1 MEITEDKK
9 VLLDIQAQLGRI
21 EAQNAAIEATS
32 TAIKEDIA
40 ELKQKDVEADK
51 KLEKAYARAMEYAK
65 TRQDNIRDDLQ
76 HQIDNNKT
84 LILTVSNNLSSL
96 NTNIEKFTKEIKES
110 TEEWKKGFE
119 QSISE
124 WKTDVNDRLS
134 ALEQKKEKMLAKWY
148 DRIVD
153 KIMWIIIIAVIVVL
167 TKWLNAPPEIMNQL
181 PH

>member
-21 EAQNAAIEATS
+21 EAQNAAIEVTS

-40 ELKQKDVEADK
+40 ELKQKDAEADE
-51 KLEKAYARAMEYAK
+51 KLERAYAKAMDYAK

-119 QSISE
+119 QSISV
-124 WKTDVNDRLS
+124 WKTDVNNRLL
-134 ALEQKKEKMLAKWY
+134 ALEQKKEKMLSKWY

-167 TKWLNAPPEIMNQL
+167 MKWLNAPPEIMNQL

>member
-1 MEITEDKK
+1 MEITENKE
-9 VLLDIQAQLGRI
+9 VLLEMQNQLGR
-21 EAQNAAIEATS
+21 IEATS

-40 ELKQKDVEADK
+40 ELKQKDVEADE
-51 KLEKAYARAMEYAK
+51 KLERAYAKAMDYAK

-110 TEEWKKGFE
+110 TEEWKKEFE

-153 KIMWIIIIAVIVVL
+153 KIMWIVIIAVIVVL
-167 TKWLNAPPEIMNQL
+167 LKWLNAPPEIMNQL

>member
-40 ELKQKDVEADK
+40 ELKQKDVEADE
-51 KLEKAYARAMEYAK
+51 KLEKAYAKAMDYAK

-96 NTNIEKFTKEIKES
+96 NSNIEKFTKE
-110 TEEWKKGFE
+110 WKKSFE

-153 KIMWIIIIAVIVVL
+153 KIMWIVIIAVIVVL
-167 TKWLNAPPEIMNQL
+167 LKWLNAPPEIINQL